1 MAKKKVTSSDV
12 ARASGV
18 SQATVSM
25 ILNHKST
32 VSFTRETVEKVERT
46 AREMGYQVPGRRT
59 HKDSRSQRMILVVC
73 PTLTNPYYVMLLQG
87 IEEIAKEKGYG
98 VFVCNTQRNLKLEE
112 NYLRMM
118 RVMQPQGIIYT
129 CNPSACYKE
138 LIREMAEKIPLVVVN
153 NRDEGMTM
161 DAVELNNAKPG
172 RLMAGHLLELG
183 HRHVA
188 FVSPPLTSRQGQR
201 QKRIEGFVKEYEESG
216 LKGDVIVK
224 AAGTELISG
233 IPSMDS
239 EYRMGYLLT
248 EELMETHPELTAIA
262 AMNDMMA
269 FGIMDALLAMRRKI
283 PQDVSVIGCDNIIYA
298 GLKPISLTTIDH
310 FVALKGRDACEIV
323 IKKIHSQRSYR
334 AGHEPVSI
342 YHIEYEPKLIVR
354 SSTTY
359 ARTARKNK

>member
-1 MAKKKVTSSDV
+1 MARKKVTSSDV

-46 AREMGYQVPGRRT
+46 AREMGYQVPRRRN
-59 HKDSRSQRMILVVC
+59 HKDTRSQRLIVAVC

-87 IEEIAKEKGYG
+87 IEEIAKERGYG

-112 NYLRMM
+112 NYLRTM
-118 RVMQPQGIIYT
+118 RAMQPQGIIYT
-129 CNPSACYKE
+129 CNPSECYRDM
-138 LIREMAEKIPLVVVN
+138 IRELAEKIPLVVVN

-172 RLMAGHLLELG
+172 RLMAGHLLKLG

-201 QKRIEGFVKEYEESG
+201 QKRIEGFLQEYEEAG
-216 LKGDVIVK
+216 LRQNVIVK

-248 EELMETHPELTAIA
+248 RELMETYPELTAVA
-262 AMNDMMA
+262 GMNDMMA
-269 FGIMDALLAMRRKI
+269 FGIMDALLSMRKKV
-283 PQDVSVIGCDNIIYA
+283 PQDVSVIGCDNTIFA
-298 GLKPISLTTIDH
+298 ALRPISLTTIDH
-310 FVALKGRDACEIV
+310 FVSLKGRDACEIV
-323 IKKIHSQRSYR
+323 IKKIHARRNYR
-334 AGHEPVSI
+334 AGNEPVSI

-354 SSTTY
+354 GSTGY
-359 ARTARKNK
+359 ARISRKNK